1 MNTLLIVLQQQSN
14 GLMNFLPLILIIV
27 VFWFFMIRPQMK
39 RQKELKNFRDSL
51 KKGDKIVTT
60 GGIYGKVL
68 EIGDYHGSGRPKPP
82 ENRQIGSYKRHDRRY
97 SGKINH
103 PTDVRNDWQTYAL
116 TELRISGFSPANPLR
131 RSVSEKKADPPKT
144 DGSM

>member
-68 EIGDYHGSGRPKPP
+68 EIGDYYIIMEVEGQNRLKIDKSAVIKDMTAAPP
-82 ENRQIGSYKRHDRRY
+82 AK
-97 SGKINH
+97 
-103 PTDVRNDWQTYAL
+103 
-116 TELRISGFSPANPLR
+116 
-131 RSVSEKKADPPKT
+131 
-144 DGSM
+144 

>member
-68 EIGDYHGSGRPKPP
+68 EIGDYYIIMEVEGQ
-82 ENRQIGSYKRHDRRY
+82 NRLKHD
-97 SGKINH
+97 
-103 PTDVRNDWQTYAL
+103 T
-116 TELRISGFSPANPLR
+116 
-131 RSVSEKKADPPKT
+131 
-144 DGSM
+144 

>member
-68 EIGDYHGSGRPKPP
+68 EIGDYYIIM
-82 ENRQIGSYKRHDRRY
+82 EVE
-97 SGKINH
+97 GK
-103 PTDVRNDWQTYAL
+103 TA
-116 TELRISGFSPANPLR
+116 
-131 RSVSEKKADPPKT
+131 
-144 DGSM
+144 

>member
-60 GGIYGKVL
+60 GGIY
-68 EIGDYHGSGRPKPP
+68 
-82 ENRQIGSYKRHDRRY
+82 
-97 SGKINH
+97 
-103 PTDVRNDWQTYAL
+103 
-116 TELRISGFSPANPLR
+116 
-131 RSVSEKKADPPKT
+131 
-144 DGSM
+144 

>member
-60 GGIYGKVL
+60 GSAAEPSPTKPSAMFTSPWGCSPSSSW
-68 EIGDYHGSGRPKPP
+68 SGRC
-82 ENRQIGSYKRHDRRY
+82 R
-97 SGKINH
+97 
-103 PTDVRNDWQTYAL
+103 
-116 TELRISGFSPANPLR
+116 
-131 RSVSEKKADPPKT
+131 
-144 DGSM
+144 